1 MMCRVLRVSP
11 SGYYAWRQRPESSR
25 SLNNRGLLT
34 EIRMIHAKSTG
45 TYGSLRVRADLRDR
59 GHSCGRHR
67 IARLMRTVGLQG
79 IPKRRFRR
87 TTTSYHSQPV
97 APNRLEQDFTAP
109 APNERWVADITY
121 IPTGEG
127 WLYLAVILDLYSR
140 KVVGWSMSSRLQR
153 DLVLEALNM
162 ALGRRTPAP
171 GLIHHSDRGS
181 QYASHDFQ
189 KLLRDQG
196 IECSMSG
203 AGNCYDNA
211 VAESFFALLKRERVN
226 RQHYP
231 TRAQARTDIFHYIEV
246 FYNRQRRH
254 SYASQMSP
262 EQFET
267 DVLIQGNSR
276 DDGTLEPSERSLSNM
291 KEG

>member
-1 MMCRVLRVSP
+1 MSNHSRPVS
-11 SGYYAWRQRPESSR
+11 
-25 SLNNRGLLT
+25 
-34 EIRMIHAKSTG
+34 
-45 TYGSLRVRADLRDR
+45 
-59 GHSCGRHR
+59 
-67 IARLMRTVGLQG
+67 
-79 IPKRRFRR
+79 
-87 TTTSYHSQPV
+87 
-97 APNRLEQDFTAP
+97 PNRLAQDFIAE

-140 KVVGWSMSSRLQR
+140 KVVGWSMSARLQR
-153 DLVLEALNM
+153 DLVLEALKM
-162 ALGRRTPAP
+162 AIGQRPPLP

-196 IECSMSG
+196 IACSMSG

-211 VAESFFALLKRERVN
+211 VAESFFALLKRERVH
-226 RQHYP
+226 RWYYR
-231 TRAQARTDIFHYIEV
+231 TRAEATADIFQYIEI